1 MLLYEFLQSDI
12 DIQSQWK
19 VVIFDYDRYE
29 RVEVDPAEYE
39 DRRIIYMYAEDDILY
54 IEVEDYSTNEEPRN
68 LL

>member
-29 RVEVDPAEYE
+29 RVEVDPTEYE

-54 IEVEDYSTNEEPRN
+54 IEVEDYSTIEEPRN

>member
-29 RVEVDPAEYE
+29 RIEVDPTMYN
-39 DRRIIYMYAEDDILY
+39 DHRIIYMYAEDDILY
-54 IEVEDYSTNEEPRN
+54 IEVEA
-68 LL
+68 